1 VKLTVIGCGQCGG
14 RIADQF
20 ALLNR
25 VAKIKRGVEIASNV
39 IAVNTDIADLS
50 GLRHIKTDYKHRV
63 LIGGKKTGG
72 HGVGKMNEIGA
83 EIAREDGDKIIESIR
98 SNQGFAETDAFLL
111 IASAA
116 GGTGSGS
123 IPVLTR
129 YIKERHVDKP
139 VYNMIILPF
148 GYEEKTE
155 ERSIYNVGTCLKS
168 AYLTADA
175 IFLADNQRYLSKNMP
190 IRDNLDKINYM
201 LVKPFYNLLCAG
213 EETKAKNV
221 GSRVVDAGDIIQ
233 TLSGWTVIGFG
244 KSPIPKIKMLTKEK
258 RDFRD
263 KTAETEKGSQAMDEA
278 LGDLSLK
285 CNATD
290 ARKALY
296 LLTAPP
302 EEMSMDLINE
312 LSGSLKGMATQAII
326 RSGDYPRGDRSLEI
340 TVILSELVNSKKVVS
355 YFNKTINYL
364 AMAKRRRGGLEFE
377 QKDIE
382 EAFRDIPSLL

>member
-1 VKLTVIGCGQCGG
+1 
-14 RIADQF
+14 
-20 ALLNR
+20 
-25 VAKIKRGVEIASNV
+25 
-39 IAVNTDIADLS
+39 
-50 GLRHIKTDYKHRV
+50 
-63 LIGGKKTGG
+63 
-72 HGVGKMNEIGA
+72 M
-83 EIAREDGDKIIESIR
+83 
-98 SNQGFAETDAFLL
+98 
-111 IASAA
+111 
-116 GGTGSGS
+116 
-123 IPVLTR
+123 LTR

-175 IFLADNQRYLSKNMP
+175 IFLADNQRYLSKNIS

-312 LSGSLKGMATQAII
+312 LSGSLKNMATQAII